1 METPPGEPEACR
13 RSGLHRLSAVR
24 DGPSGIGNSTTVY
37 ALDPTGKVLPGWP
50 YRARMPLA
58 RLDWDCACVP
68 DSAMPLPPVVDAAG
82 RVRLLL
88 GDIGFDQKLGS
99 RATLVQNGRTVAGWP
114 VTLRKATSHFV
125 DLTVDAA
132 GVTYVLAKEFEGP
145 PSPETMS
152 ETLLAIAPDGT
163 VLYRTTVLEP

>member
-1 METPPGEPEACR
+1 
-13 RSGLHRLSAVR
+13 
-24 DGPSGIGNSTTVY
+24 
-37 ALDPTGKVLPGWP
+37 
-50 YRARMPLA
+50 MPLA

-68 DSAMPLPPVVDAAG
+68 GSAMPLPPVVDAAG

-88 GDIGFDQKLGS
+88 GDIGYDQKLGS

-125 DLTVDAA
+125 DLAVDAA
-132 GVTYVLAKEFEGP
+132 GVTYALAVEGSP
-145 PSPETMS
+145 TPETMS